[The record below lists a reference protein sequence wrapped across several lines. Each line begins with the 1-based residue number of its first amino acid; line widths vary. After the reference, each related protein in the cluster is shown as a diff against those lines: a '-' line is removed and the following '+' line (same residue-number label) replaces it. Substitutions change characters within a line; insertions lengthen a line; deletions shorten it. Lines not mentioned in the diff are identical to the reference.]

1 MSLCNFARQSLLIVG
16 LFTSLFFLPVRAHS
30 KVLQTASILPRPTGM
45 PTSERADIVRADK
58 NISAP
63 ILIHSVKP
71 RWPKAA
77 QKSSSPETVIVNCY
91 IERDGTT
98 SNVHAVPVTDSP
110 ESDANKSTKSLEDSA
125 VEAVKHYKFK
135 PASKDGQPVPVELN
149 VNVTFGSNSNR

>member
-1 MSLCNFARQSLLIVG
+1 MSLCHFARQSLLIVG

-30 KVLQTASILPRPTGM
+30 KLLQTAAILPRPTGM
-45 PTSERADIVRADK
+45 PTPERADIVRADK
-58 NISAP
+58 NMSAP

-71 RWPKAA
+71 HWPKAA
-77 QKSSSPETVIVNCY
+77 QKSNSPETVIVNCY

-110 ESDANKSTKSLEDSA
+110 ESDANNPTKSLDDSA

-149 VNVTFGSNSNR
+149 VNVTFSSNPNR

>member
-1 MSLCNFARQSLLIVG
+1 
-16 LFTSLFFLPVRAHS
+16 
-30 KVLQTASILPRPTGM
+30 M
-45 PTSERADIVRADK
+45 PTSERADIVRADQ

-63 ILIHSVKP
+63 VLIHSVKP
-71 RWPKAA
+71 RYPKAA

-98 SNVHAVPVTDSP
+98 SNVHAVQVTDSSAS
-110 ESDANKSTKSLEDSA
+110 EANNSTKSLEDSA

-149 VNVTFGSNSNR
+149 VNVTFISNSHR